1 MHTKTCCA
9 ATGIRT
15 KMSTVEV
22 SLGYLI
28 FLPILLL
35 YAIIAL
41 AIIAESFGKF
51 LLPRTKK
58 NSPKI
63 SANLRSTYCL
73 DTTYGDEG
81 L

>member
-1 MHTKTCCA
+1 MHSKTCCA

-51 LLPRTKK
+51 LLPRDKEK
-58 NSPKI
+58 FAENFGEFKGHLLLGCDI
-63 SANLRSTYCL
+63 R
-73 DTTYGDEG
+73 G
-81 L
+81 

>member
-41 AIIAESFGKF
+41 AIIAESFG
-51 LLPRTKK
+51 
-58 NSPKI
+58 
-63 SANLRSTYCL
+63 
-73 DTTYGDEG
+73 
-81 L
+81 